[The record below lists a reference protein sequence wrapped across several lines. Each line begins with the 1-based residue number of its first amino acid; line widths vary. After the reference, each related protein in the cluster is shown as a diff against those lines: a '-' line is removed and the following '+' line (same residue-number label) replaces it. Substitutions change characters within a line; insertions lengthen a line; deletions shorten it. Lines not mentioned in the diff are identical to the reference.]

1 VISQAEAPKQKKIL
15 KTQEVMRT
23 EGDLVV
29 MLGVFAV
36 VFFSSSFVRAL
47 SPLRCCGVR
56 KGNHNLLVEA
66 LGHGVQRW
74 AI

>member
-36 VFFSSSFVRAL
+36 VFFSL
-47 SPLRCCGVR
+47 
-56 KGNHNLLVEA
+56 
-66 LGHGVQRW
+66 
-74 AI
+74 